1 MSQTEGTALCAD
13 VSNATSYPVF
23 VYGTLKRGF
32 PNAGQ
37 LRTKNMSRGAGVG
50 NQAPTSYLGA
60 ATTVDCL
67 PLVVGPFHIPF
78 LLNLPGRSGAS
89 RVCGELYAV
98 TPGALDFLDTFEGV
112 SQRFYA
118 RVLLRV
124 KRNNLHNKSSSSS
137 TTTTTTTMQASS
149 SQLVHAWA
157 YVRHPGN
164 GGGQRWAREWPV
176 ERLAQLR
183 MVAEYTEE
191 HAKGYSRREL
201 AESADGRVSHAAGDS
216 SERG

>member
-1 MSQTEGTALCAD
+1 MSQTQGTAFCAD

-37 LRTKNMSRGAGVG
+37 LRAKSMFRGADVG
-50 NQAPTSYLGA
+50 NHVPTSYLGA

-78 LLNLPGRSGAS
+78 LLDLPGRSGAS

-112 SQRFYA
+112 PQRFYA

-124 KRNNLHNKSSSSS
+124 TRNNLHDKSS
-137 TTTTTTTMQASS
+137 TTTTTTSSMQASS
-149 SQLVHAWA
+149 SLLVHAWA
-157 YVRHPGN
+157 YVRHPDN

-191 HAKGYSRREL
+191 HAKRYSRREL
-201 AESADGRVSHAAGDS
+201 AESADGCVSHAAGDAP
-216 SERG
+216 ERG